1 MRHLP
6 AGKEFHAGPDRAL
19 LLRGELPLE
28 AGGGDVATGLS
39 LEAAGGQRAGRHLR
53 DAPVQHAAAQ
63 EHPPRSR
70 GQLLPPGRPQ
80 ERRQYP
86 LLFSSTSKY
95 LATYIFYLY
104 LYIIPHTCNAGNAQP
119 SHIFPYPL
127 LPTATH
133 CFLMIPYHVIP
144 WPCYFHDTH
153 CYLISFQTYATHCS
167 LMIPYH
173 VMPCYLLLPYYP
185 THCYLVIL
193 IDTMPCHAM
202 LPPIIPNLCDPLL
215 PNAPS

>member
-1 MRHLP
+1 
-6 AGKEFHAGPDRAL
+6 
-19 LLRGELPLE
+19 
-28 AGGGDVATGLS
+28 
-39 LEAAGGQRAGRHLR
+39 
-53 DAPVQHAAAQ
+53 
-63 EHPPRSR
+63 
-70 GQLLPPGRPQ
+70 
-80 ERRQYP
+80 
-86 LLFSSTSKY
+86 
-95 LATYIFYLY
+95 
-104 LYIIPHTCNAGNAQP
+104 
-119 SHIFPYPL
+119 
-127 LPTATH
+127 
-133 CFLMIPYHVIP
+133 MIPYHVIP

-215 PNAPS
+215 PNAPSWYPTMPLLPHTTPYRCYPVLLNATVGMLPAATSRYHTLACYHVWSHPAPLLPTATHRYPPLLPPGHGSSEH